1 MAILEVNNLY
11 KNFGTTK
18 VLKDINFSMK
28 KGKVLSIIGSSGSG
42 KTTLLRCLNALEIP
56 TSGKITI
63 NGHTVY
69 DSANNSGRSKAEQ
82 RKWQLSCGLVFQSYN
97 LFPQYSALEN
107 VMLAPSLLA
116 KEQPGYRAN
125 RKQIIA
131 DIREQAL
138 KLLDRVGLSDKVNNY
153 PNELSGGQQQRVA
166 IARALAMSPDV
177 LFFDEPTSALD
188 PELTLEVLKV
198 IRQLAAEK
206 LVTMLYDLVENT
218 MGKHNLRFAPL
229 IGTLFCYSIF
239 SSLSG
244 LTGLRAPTGDLN
256 TTLAFA
262 LMIFFLIQFGN
273 IKNKGIGG
281 WLKGFTE
288 PVAVITPLNLIS
300 EIANPIS
307 MAFRHFG
314 NIASGIVITT
324 LIYAALAALS
334 STVLGWIPIL
344 GDIPLLQVGLPALLS
359 IYFDVF
365 TSFLQAYIISM
376 LAMVYVGGANEA
388 SES

>member
-1 MAILEVNNLY
+1 MNVTVEGPQIL
-11 KNFGTTK
+11 F
-18 VLKDINFSMK
+18 
-28 KGKVLSIIGSSGSG
+28 
-42 KTTLLRCLNALEIP
+42 EIP
-56 TSGKITI
+56 LFGGIPITETI
-63 NGHTVY
+63 LGGWIIVAVV
-69 DSANNSGRSKAEQ
+69 SLIAFILGRNLRVRNPSK
-82 RKWQLSCGLVFQSYN
+82 
-97 LFPQYSALEN
+97 
-107 VMLAPSLLA
+107 
-116 KEQPGYRAN
+116 
-125 RKQIIA
+125 
-131 DIREQAL
+131 
-138 KLLDRVGLSDKVNNY
+138 
-153 PNELSGGQQQRVA
+153 
-166 IARALAMSPDV
+166 
-177 LFFDEPTSALD
+177 
-188 PELTLEVLKV
+188 
-198 IRQLAAEK
+198 RQLAAEK
-206 LVTMLYDLVENT
+206 LVSMLYGLVGDT

-244 LTGLRAPTGDLN
+244 LTGMRAPTGDLN

-334 STVLGWIPIL
+334 NTLLGWIPIL

-376 LAMVYVGGANEA
+376 LAMVYVGGANEI
-388 SES
+388 SEA

>member
-1 MAILEVNNLY
+1 MNVTVTGPQILFEIPL
-11 KNFGTTK
+11 FGGIPITETILGGWII
-18 VLKDINFSMK
+18 VAVVSLVAFILGRN
-28 KGKVLSIIGSSGSG
+28 LSI
-42 KTTLLRCLNALEIP
+42 RNP
-56 TSGKITI
+56 
-63 NGHTVY
+63 
-69 DSANNSGRSKAEQ
+69 SK
-82 RKWQLSCGLVFQSYN
+82 
-97 LFPQYSALEN
+97 
-107 VMLAPSLLA
+107 
-116 KEQPGYRAN
+116 
-125 RKQIIA
+125 
-131 DIREQAL
+131 
-138 KLLDRVGLSDKVNNY
+138 
-153 PNELSGGQQQRVA
+153 
-166 IARALAMSPDV
+166 
-177 LFFDEPTSALD
+177 
-188 PELTLEVLKV
+188 
-198 IRQLAAEK
+198 RQLAAEK
-206 LVTMLYDLVENT
+206 LVTMLYDLVGNT

-376 LAMVYVGGANEA
+376 LAMVYVGGANET